1 MVSTHN
7 AQVESKTGYRNFMI
21 MKVIR
26 SIGNKAISLILVLL
40 LCVANAWGETET
52 KTERFETA
60 NASIANS
67 VNANKT
73 LTTEDSDCG
82 IGWKI
87 YYGNIVS
94 TSAAINGHSC
104 LMQYTSANSGYAET
118 TTPIKGLTNISF
130 NAKVTNAN
138 IRMSVEYYKGGPYW
152 TNLVASQVLTTSSN
166 NVSYDIPNSSPT
178 TDYYVRIGIASG
190 NTNGTYLIIDD
201 VVFTYTASNEVTVE
215 DGQTLAIDEAT
226 EMDKLTIEAGGKV
239 SGEAALTVGEMT
251 LKSSLGAV
259 SGTGNT
265 NGKCGEIAN
274 RHITATG
281 DVFFELDL
289 TPAAEASYGWYAFS
303 VPFAVSTTE
312 GIYFGATKL
321 TNESDYTIMAYHGD
335 IRAQGQYAWKK
346 HSGTLQPG
354 VLYIISV
361 ADTDYKTL
369 RFKKTAEAPLYNDVA
384 DGGQMD
390 TQEYPASNP
399 GHAGWNGLGNPYMET
414 AHIGSVD
421 LQFLDHEANAFKL
434 RSGDNVNLMV
444 GSAFFYQSDGSA
456 ITITKEKSGS
466 IDLAPARTP
475 RAIEQTTYEIRLLNA
490 EGAEGDKLFLRTGE
504 DETNSYTI
512 GRDLAKMSMGD
523 ARCAQ
528 LWVPAYGMQLC
539 AAAFPLENGQASYP
553 LTLYAPAA
561 SEYAISYQPSAVS
574 DQVDLYL
581 TYQGAILW
589 NLSESAYPIELAKGI
604 TEGYG
609 LLLKEKKMPTGVEEK
624 PTSDS
629 SLKGRASKLILD
641 GRVLILRGGKRY
653 GVLGVEE

>member
-1 MVSTHN
+1 MNT
-7 AQVESKTGYRNFMI
+7 RNNI
-21 MKVIR
+21 LT
-26 SIGNKAISLILVLL
+26 SNKAISLILVLL

-52 KTERFETA
+52 KTEGFETA
-60 NASIANS
+60 TRSFSYSNTDPR
-67 VNANKT
+67 T
-73 LTTEDSDCG
+73 LTTSESDCG
-82 IGWKI
+82 IGWSI
-87 YYGNIVS
+87 FYGNVS
-94 TSAAINGHSC
+94 ITTPITGSHSC

-152 TNLVASQVLTTSSN
+152 TTLVASQVLTTSSN

-239 SGEAALTVGEMT
+239 SGEAALTVGDMI

-303 VPFAVSTTE
+303 VPFAVSATE

-346 HSGTLQPG
+346 YSGTLQPG

-369 RFKKTAEAPLYNDVA
+369 RFKKKAGESLYNDVVNE
-384 DGGQMD
+384 GQMD
-390 TQEYPASNP
+390 TQEFPSSLHPDY
-399 GHAGWNGLGNPYMET
+399 AGWNGMGNPYLET
-414 AHIGSVD
+414 AHIGSAD

-434 RSGDNVNLMV
+434 RAGNTVNLMV

-466 IDLAPARTP
+466 INLAPARTP
-475 RAIEQTTYEIRLLNA
+475 TAIEQKTYEVRLLNA
-490 EGAEGDKLFLRTGE
+490 DGAEEDRLFLRASE
-504 DETNSYTI
+504 EATNTYQI
-512 GRDLAKMSMGD
+512 GRDLAKLSMGD
-523 ARCAQ
+523 AQCAQ
-528 LWVPAYGMQLC
+528 LYVPAYGTQLC
-539 AAAFPLENGQASYP
+539 AAAFPIENNQAAYP
-553 LTLYAPAA
+553 LTFYAPAA

-581 TYQGAILW
+581 TYQGAIIW
-589 NLSESAYPIELAKGI
+589 NLSESAYLIELAKGT

-609 LLLKEKKMPTGVEEK
+609 LILKAQMTPTGVEEK